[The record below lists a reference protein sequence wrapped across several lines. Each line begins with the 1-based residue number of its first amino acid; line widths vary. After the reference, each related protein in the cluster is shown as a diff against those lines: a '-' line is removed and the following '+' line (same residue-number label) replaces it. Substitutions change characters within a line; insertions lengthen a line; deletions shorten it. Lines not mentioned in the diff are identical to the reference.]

1 MPLAEF
7 KYIEKALATLDKK
20 SEQLQIISTLLQI
33 EFEQI
38 VNLYDI
44 EYLNITSRVK
54 SHDSLKEKILR
65 QGYYKK
71 YNDPIRLIYHLSDL
85 IGVRIECRFEQDERE
100 IYKILRKHFNIRN
113 EEGYYYNDMNP
124 NVKLSLDGRQ
134 PQKQKNGFKIY
145 RIDGIITDTN
155 TDLPF
160 ELQIKSLVNTFW
172 GEIEHKIIYKNYSYL
187 LVD

>member
-54 SHDSLKEKILR
+54 SHDSLKEKNLTSRIL
-65 QGYYKK
+65 
-71 YNDPIRLIYHLSDL
+71 
-85 IGVRIECRFEQDERE
+85 
-100 IYKILRKHFNIRN
+100 
-113 EEGYYYNDMNP
+113 
-124 NVKLSLDGRQ
+124 
-134 PQKQKNGFKIY
+134 
-145 RIDGIITDTN
+145 
-155 TDLPF
+155 
-160 ELQIKSLVNTFW
+160 
-172 GEIEHKIIYKNYSYL
+172 
-187 LVD
+187 